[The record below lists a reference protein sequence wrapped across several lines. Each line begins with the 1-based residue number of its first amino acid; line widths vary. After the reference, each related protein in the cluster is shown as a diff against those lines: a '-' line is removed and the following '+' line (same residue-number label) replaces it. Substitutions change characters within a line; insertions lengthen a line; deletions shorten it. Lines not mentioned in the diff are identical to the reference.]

1 MLNKYKGK
9 VVLGLVGR
17 ITTVN
22 SMIFNFHSL
31 LVTNGTV
38 VFDLIMIIVVNLKI
52 TKVVALSMV
61 DSL

>member
-38 VFDLIMIIVVNLKI
+38 VFELLVFVIDGVY
-52 TKVVALSMV
+52 TTV
-61 DSL
+61 DSTKDKGLG

>member
-38 VFDLIMIIVVNLKI
+38 VFELLVFVIDGV
-52 TKVVALSMV
+52 
-61 DSL
+61 